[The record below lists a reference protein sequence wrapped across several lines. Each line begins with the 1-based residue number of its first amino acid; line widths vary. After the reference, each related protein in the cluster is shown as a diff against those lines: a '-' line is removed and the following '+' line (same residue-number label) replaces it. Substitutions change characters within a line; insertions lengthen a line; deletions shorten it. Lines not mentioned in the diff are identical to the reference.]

1 MNIISINRDRSAVAI
16 SVVSAWEISWL
27 VSWLAIYTGKNRGQ
41 CRDFTYSFT
50 RSLARKDT
58 LFDTIAWLD
67 RGWAFVRMALA
78 KGSHIQCRDGRI
90 GVELYKHHYRHHWMS
105 MCTNVYRAM

>member
-1 MNIISINRDRSAVAI
+1 MRGR
-16 SVVSAWEISWL
+16 L
-27 VSWLAIYTGKNRGQ
+27 VSWLAIYTGINRGQ

-67 RGWAFVRMALA
+67 RGWVVVRWDGISEGISHSVQGRTDWSGALQA
-78 KGSHIQCRDGRI
+78 PLSSSLDEHVHKC
-90 GVELYKHHYRHHWMS
+90 L
-105 MCTNVYRAM
+105 